1 VSGHDPAHGLCR
13 YARRDRGLDNQ
24 LLGLPRAPR
33 DPDRGRRAF
42 SRVGPMRRWL
52 CGRARGVI
60 DIRLSA
66 EPLHRQRLGE
76 HTCNI
81 FALHLPSHLSPNSST
96 YGSVTPTSRAPS
108 ATGLPR
114 RVVGADRYIATHE
127 QRSALGRDGR
137 QQIPRS
143 RQEYREP
150 DDQTPRRRA
159 DRTYR
164 SHERTRC
171 QVGEDRTADAVERA
185 LAGRRGEEHC
195 TALEGP
201 ATVRIST
208 PAPALSA
215 NRAGAVSI
223 ARHIVRKQKPSSRL
237 APTVCVG
244 TRCTA
249 RSCIALRSRT
259 PPWQQRI
266 RPRSQDHYR
275 LAHVSRCFSGSEP
288 VSFQLLCTLMKNAC
302 GPYLSAG
309 ATTLPTMEGD
319 LVRTTRGKWVTA
331 SPTRCPNGCPLTSS
345 QVLVGHVA
353 CLGHGG
359 GGHTSWHCRT
369 CDAVVYGRHSTLAAR
384 RSKGLR
390 RCGSRIDSH
399 QQRWFTRQASF
410 GQPRRRAPT

>member
-1 VSGHDPAHGLCR
+1 MS
-13 YARRDRGLDNQ
+13 
-24 LLGLPRAPR
+24 
-33 DPDRGRRAF
+33 
-42 SRVGPMRRWL
+42 
-52 CGRARGVI
+52 
-60 DIRLSA
+60 
-66 EPLHRQRLGE
+66 
-76 HTCNI
+76 
-81 FALHLPSHLSPNSST
+81 
-96 YGSVTPTSRAPS
+96 
-108 ATGLPR
+108 
-114 RVVGADRYIATHE
+114 
-127 QRSALGRDGR
+127 
-137 QQIPRS
+137 
-143 RQEYREP
+143 
-150 DDQTPRRRA
+150 
-159 DRTYR
+159 
-164 SHERTRC
+164 
-171 QVGEDRTADAVERA
+171 
-185 LAGRRGEEHC
+185 
-195 TALEGP
+195 
-201 ATVRIST
+201 IS
-208 PAPALSA
+208 
-215 NRAGAVSI
+215 
-223 ARHIVRKQKPSSRL
+223 RHIVRKQKPSSQL

-266 RPRSQDHYR
+266 RPRSQDHYG

-390 RCGSRIDSH
+390 RCGSH
-399 QQRWFTRQASF
+399 
-410 GQPRRRAPT
+410 PRRYSSRSVIDGLTPRGRRRLTTP

>member
-1 VSGHDPAHGLCR
+1 
-13 YARRDRGLDNQ
+13 
-24 LLGLPRAPR
+24 
-33 DPDRGRRAF
+33 
-42 SRVGPMRRWL
+42 MRRWL

-76 HTCNI
+76 HACNI

-208 PAPALSA
+208 PAPALGA
-215 NRAGAVSI
+215 NRGLAPCQFRVTSFAS
-223 ARHIVRKQKPSSRL
+223 KSRL
-237 APTVCVG
+237 LSWHPLYVSAHAAPHVRASRYGLELPHGSKGYDHGPKTEVALAERAGCSVDLG
-244 TRCTA
+244 KEFRQA
-249 RSCIALRSRT
+249 RIC
-259 PPWQQRI
+259 
-266 RPRSQDHYR
+266 SQNSWACR
-275 LAHVSRCFSGSEP
+275 LGVSR
-288 VSFQLLCTLMKNAC
+288 
-302 GPYLSAG
+302 
-309 ATTLPTMEGD
+309 
-319 LVRTTRGKWVTA
+319 W
-331 SPTRCPNGCPLTSS
+331 
-345 QVLVGHVA
+345 
-353 CLGHGG
+353 
-359 GGHTSWHCRT
+359 
-369 CDAVVYGRHSTLAAR
+369 
-384 RSKGLR
+384 
-390 RCGSRIDSH
+390 SR
-399 QQRWFTRQASF
+399 
-410 GQPRRRAPT
+410 